1 MAGGKWYEALK
12 QSVPATPTTPE
23 VAAPV
28 AAATPRPVLAAVPTV
43 KPAVVP
49 TARTPVAAPAKKGK
63 RTFEEL
69 PEGGFSAVLRG
80 PEEVEEPT
88 PAPIVAPVKVPLAEP
103 FDAYKAGMLPPGS
116 PVTKEGKAVSNPE
129 YARATELY
137 RRKKEIESTL
147 GLPPDK
153 AIEYLTTEIV
163 DQKAPELRLG
173 QYTDPASRAAN
184 LFEAKEFLRQQ
195 EKYRQKMDS
204 TAARMPYWNEAQQIA
219 DSVMMQYLPA
229 DKKLTLAFYERFTDY
244 QMKQSGTDQLRLT
257 NEDEYEAQ
265 RRLAQQNA
273 RRAIEWLQASGNP
286 FSTSDITPVT
296 VASIKEAKAE
306 KGTMGAVAEAAR
318 VLAPR
323 RSVTVTGEVV
333 RSESLPSYLF
343 DTLFLGLGV
352 TADLVTSVSGVDPA
366 ALESRKGQGNIVA
379 GVVGS
384 IALGLATDT
393 RTGEEVAQE
402 VLDTLQ
408 YRRTPSMRYAQNP
421 EVAAELQSDN
431 PEVWV
436 PAWAGFITRMGGEIL
451 IPGAE
456 GPMLR
461 GLGKTMTASKDFYKF
476 GSKSIDD
483 ITAVKA
489 SNIPK
494 NEQFAA
500 IKRAVILNA
509 QEHIPKLAPKLN
521 VPVNEVRARIVAQ
534 QISDIAEQ
542 GDVAAA
548 FAASDNFTP
557 EYKTKYADVLF
568 ANFSDLQGGDNLL
581 AQAKMTKSEG
591 IVALTN
597 PTRVDEIAATLDDTI
612 AELAPQLERANDVI
626 KVDQKE
632 LQKIDEAIRTYTDA
646 GPRPP
651 EDLLAQ
657 RKSLVDSILDKSKD
671 RSKIRTDLEDATKA
685 RETLDNVDDMLRS
698 AHKKTAETL
707 LEASGGPARVAV
719 PLPPLKP
726 DAKNIDR
733 AVEDALGTLV
743 SDAAAGRLQTV
754 EDLKDLLAKLKREGV
769 DPLTKKYI
777 DDILSIARQ
786 RTPAI
791 EPLLRRL
798 DDVGVTDPID
808 RMRAILKLDPESELR
823 RAATAAKRMTD
834 AEIARLKAEE
844 AAAELL
850 ANTEQTKDVAEK
862 LKPVTQQMRQK
873 MGKRLAVQ
881 QAIAKAEA
889 AKGATTAEEVG
900 AAVADDVVG
909 APKVETVDDA
919 VAGAPAAEAVDEA
932 AAGAPAEAPPSRDMT
947 RNTGAASTGD
957 SDIAELQTNLNGM
970 SNGLNAAG
978 PKVRMGLSPSP
989 VVAKQQVQRYGSLP
1003 RSYSRG
1009 LSNEPFL
1016 RPDLVFTNKGK
1027 IPASEL
1033 PPSAAEYLYKL
1044 ANDRAYNNIWSYTMG
1059 ADDVALSIQK
1069 SYVDA
1074 AEQIPG
1080 LTYIADALKAHP
1092 AAADRASRAAQQFS
1106 KRAGVPYVPKRVT
1119 QRQFTDGMKK
1129 YYDEVD
1135 KLRSP
1140 SKPTARGMNEYY
1152 RSLLQRSNP
1161 DQTLPVDAIHYG
1173 DMVVIH
1179 SSEAAERAGPLAR
1192 YVQYIDDS
1200 SGLEVSKTGTVK
1212 TVGPDFVGRIVGETV
1227 ADDGTVKLLV
1237 EPHEFTR
1244 GDARYSKAKVQ
1255 PIEVDPEVLGYYE
1268 RGRTN
1273 DLFVGRG
1280 VSSKTAPLG
1289 RKFGI
1294 NESSPRPLLEEE
1306 WAEINKAHQSSKA
1319 LGKVKY
1325 NQTSGMSKLD
1335 NYFDA
1340 LGPPDR
1346 PTMDAFTISADD
1358 LASLPENIREPVK
1371 RALSK
1376 PEFFLEEG
1384 AIAGKLTVPS
1394 SELVARGTV
1403 SEIKQ
1408 PMVVSHRTA
1417 NEALDISQIEPLAER
1432 ASRQTKR
1439 GGAPK
1444 VGLYTYGPEVTDV
1457 QAAQYGANKIDIAL
1471 PAGTRVLDLTAEG
1484 GASARIT
1491 KAEAE
1496 SLLQQGIQVVR
1507 GKDVIGPT
1515 EYVILDKNLLRA
1527 PARAAAPATVSA
1539 TLPKELAGAKPRFNM
1554 GKVSYDPQFESDI
1567 DKALYIVAQTKQSAR
1582 HDDYLKFLR
1591 DATGMT
1597 TDEIAVAA
1605 GKVRV
1610 ELKTILKGKPEG
1622 AVDIPTIW
1630 KTEAP
1635 KATPEEVAKAKPVE
1649 QLRVEPGEVPEPPK
1663 GDTELAA
1670 LRDEELRLTSEI
1682 EGLKAES
1689 EALRAEATGRATAGG
1704 ISDLEKRLAELNER
1718 AQKAGVRLAEAQA
1731 TSADAKAIAESAT
1744 GVREVL
1750 EESFSEVRKAK
1761 EGILED
1767 VRAEQ
1772 VGKELRFRQ
1781 AIAERERLAAMQ
1793 PGERLAD
1800 LQRELSGIS
1809 KAQSEAYRQSTNS
1822 LFSGVVSGARGIDR
1836 FIRMLGTNTIEA
1848 TEELLSSDYRD
1859 INRTMEVMAKEAD
1872 LEINKKLSMDLE
1884 VLGGRSNA
1892 DTSLTNVLDLT
1903 EEFGYGDTWRM
1914 SSKSGSILDGTMDRV
1929 AAAYLDYASVDKI
1942 VEGDL
1947 KILRDIVT
1955 NHEGSL
1961 PELSDKLYAATQKLD
1976 KVKKAARGAGDVI
1989 FTQNITR
1996 QAAVSDAF
2004 SSLYGL
2010 GGILSPEDARAVQQY
2025 LSGTKLSDR
2034 GRAIALTYM
2043 KKLVGD
2049 NVLITK
2055 ASDFTQ
2061 YLDPQNSKTQGL
2073 FAQVGL
2079 APSKSGSVIE
2089 GVEKMFATDIYI
2101 PAPIRRKMSDIMTAP
2116 QNFTRKDWQSGVI
2129 SIWKQGTLFGSGF
2142 GPVRA
2147 EYFMDNLFQTMDA
2160 IGVQQ
2165 GLAQGARAVAA
2176 NSLKTLMMTRP
2187 GVVYTTL
2194 NDVARYIAGRKSI
2207 RPGQTSR
2214 QLMEEIARFE
2224 EVLAGGHIGTETTA
2238 VLNAEDTIIN
2248 GFGGMTGRDLWRIAT
2263 KNGVGEGVG
2272 TDLLVQQ
2279 LDDAL
2284 KTGPAGRLGSI
2295 VGDGLLRSAA
2305 YIEQRKRFGLFM
2317 TRTQMLIDEA
2327 KAIDATRT
2335 FDAVTVGKLA
2345 ERAARETTEAM
2356 LNYEI
2361 ALHPFERSFLVQVA
2375 LPFLAFEKSNT
2386 TRVAKQLTSGSTVTA
2401 FAARLGKMYRGKTA
2415 VVEGWSKWADP
2426 SDEYGFD
2433 VDSMKLDDEQREEGK
2448 KLYPQ
2453 YVAATEALRA
2463 GGVTPGFVRYQ
2474 WADTKNGSKFDS
2486 LAEFSTYYAAPP
2498 PGLVVPDYAQK
2509 KFSAVWNA
2517 GRLNSLDAYQ
2527 GAMNPKSTVDRS
2539 TNATFTTLW
2548 ADGNLDAFTR
2558 SIATA
2563 EFLGL
2568 IGMKMAGTVDP
2579 QNNQK
2584 IYNAF
2589 GRMAVNPLDTQVGG
2603 AIVDLLSLPQD
2614 KPTSFTQPIKL
2625 SDTTGSIFAKIPFSP
2640 VVKVSNGQFV
2650 NDEGTLEMED
2660 GYNMSG
2666 TANAMATLTPL
2677 AMGLVG
2683 LGRYGAVVPRT
2694 VFAAKEWS
2702 AFEDKFVDQLVNNP
2716 NNPEQGRKIAAAYM
2730 VGLRSGNID
2739 VRKQEEQLT
2748 RKYFGELTKPF
2759 PGAAAAGA
2767 VENVTAFGQQA
2778 ASTTRAPEQSDEDIT
2793 KAIVMATSGKDRG
2806 LAGDTKLRSFLLQ
2819 QGMREDAL
2827 KEMDTNQV
2835 YEMVSSMPQARKAA
2849 REAAANL
2856 FEGYNESQI
2865 KSRIKVAQRNAAS
2878 ITYEPESIAIMRY
2891 VLSTPMPGNDYARLT
2906 PDEVDSMSAFEIRKE
2921 LMK

>member
-1 MAGGKWYEALK
+1 
-12 QSVPATPTTPE
+12 
-23 VAAPV
+23 
-28 AAATPRPVLAAVPTV
+28 
-43 KPAVVP
+43 VP

-80 PEEVEEPT
+80 PEEVEEPA

-103 FDAYKAGMLPPGS
+103 FNAYKAGMLPPGS

-129 YARATELY
+129 YTRATELY
-137 RRKKEIESTL
+137 KRKKEIESTM

-184 LFEAKEFLRQQ
+184 LFEAKEFLRQA

-219 DSVMMQYLPA
+219 DSLMSEGRPTTELTPA
-229 DKKLTLAFYERFTDY
+229 FVERFAKY
-244 QMKQSGTDQLRLT
+244 QLKQSGADERRFT
-257 NEDEYEAQ
+257 NEDEYEAEL
-265 RRLAQQNA
+265 RLAKQNA
-273 RRAIEWLQASGNP
+273 YRAVEWLQASGNP
-286 FSTSDITPVT
+286 FSSSDIAPIT
-296 VASIKEAKAE
+296 VASIKEAKAK
-306 KGTMGAVAEAAR
+306 KGTMGAVAEAAS
-318 VLAPR
+318 VLAPK

-333 RSESLPSYLF
+333 RGESLPSYLF
-343 DTLFLGLGV
+343 DMIFLSGGMAV
-352 TADLVTSVSGVDPA
+352 DLTTSVSGVDPV
-366 ALESRKGQGNIVA
+366 ALESRKGQGNIIA
-379 GVVGS
+379 GVAGS
-384 IALGLATDT
+384 IARGFATDK
-393 RTGEEVAQE
+393 RTGEEVAQD

-408 YRRTPSMRYAQNP
+408 YRRTPSMRYAENP
-421 EVAAELQSDN
+421 EVAAQLQSDE

-451 IPGAE
+451 VPGGEA
-456 GPMLR
+456 LAFK

-476 GSKSIDD
+476 SSKSIND

-494 NEQFAA
+494 SDQFSA

-521 VPVNEVRARIVAQ
+521 VSVNEVRARIVAQ
-534 QISDIAEQ
+534 QITDIAEQ

-548 FAASDNFTP
+548 FAAADNFTP

-581 AQAKMTKSEG
+581 AQAKMSKSES

-671 RSKIRTDLEDATKA
+671 RSKIRTDLEDATRA

-743 SDAAAGRLQTV
+743 SDAAAGRLQNV
-754 EDLKDLLAKLKREGV
+754 DDLKDLLAKLKREGV

-798 DDVGVTDPID
+798 DDAGVTDPID
-808 RMRAILKLDPESELR
+808 RMRAILKLDPESELS

-862 LKPVTQQMRQK
+862 LKPVTTQMRQK

-889 AKGATTAEEVG
+889 AKSATTAEEVG

-909 APKVETVDDA
+909 APKVEAVDD
-919 VAGAPAAEAVDEA
+919 VVGAPVEKAADEA
-932 AAGAPAEAPPSRDMT
+932 AAGADDAAAAPEKASASPEMAKNNAANSMGDADVAEAQAQTTDLSQAL
-947 RNTGAASTGD
+947 GAQAR
-957 SDIAELQTNLNGM
+957 
-970 SNGLNAAG
+970 
-978 PKVRMGLSPSP
+978 VRMGLSPSP

-1033 PPSAAEYLYKL
+1033 PPSAAEHLYNL
-1044 ANDRAYNNIWSYTMG
+1044 ANDRAYNNIWSYAMG
-1059 ADDVALSIQK
+1059 ADDVAISIQK
-1069 SYVDA
+1069 SYVEA

-1106 KRAGVPYVPKRVT
+1106 KRVGVPYVPKRVT

-1161 DQTLPVDAIHYG
+1161 DRTLPVDAIHYG
-1173 DMVVIH
+1173 DMVVVH
-1179 SSEAAERAGPLAR
+1179 SSEAAERAGPLSR

-1227 ADDGTVKLLV
+1227 TDDGTVKLLV

-1244 GDARYSKAKVQ
+1244 GDARYSKVKAQ

-1306 WAEINKAHQSSKA
+1306 WAEINKAHKGSKA

-1325 NQTSGMSKLD
+1325 NQTRGMSKLD
-1335 NYFDA
+1335 NYFDE

-1384 AIAGKLTVPS
+1384 V
-1394 SELVARGTV
+1394 
-1403 SEIKQ
+1403 
-1408 PMVVSHRTA
+1408 
-1417 NEALDISQIEPLAER
+1417 EAAAKKVE
-1432 ASRQTKR
+1432 
-1439 GGAPK
+1439 AP
-1444 VGLYTYGPEVTDV
+1444 P
-1457 QAAQYGANKIDIAL
+1457 
-1471 PAGTRVLDLTAEG
+1471 
-1484 GASARIT
+1484 
-1491 KAEAE
+1491 
-1496 SLLQQGIQVVR
+1496 
-1507 GKDVIGPT
+1507 
-1515 EYVILDKNLLRA
+1515 
-1527 PARAAAPATVSA
+1527 RAAAPVEAKPAVVPAPVAAPTK
-1539 TLPKELAGAKPRFNM
+1539 LPPDLAGAKPRFNM

-1622 AVDIPTIW
+1622 AVDIPTLW
-1630 KTEAP
+1630 KAEAL

-1649 QLRVEPGEVPEPPK
+1649 RLRVEPGEVPEPPK

-1761 EGILED
+1761 EGILGD

-1822 LFSGVVSGARGIDR
+1822 LFSGVNSGARGIDR
-1836 FIRMLGTNTIEA
+1836 FIRMLGTDTIEA

-1929 AAAYLDYASVDKI
+1929 AAAYLDYASVDLI
-1942 VEGDL
+1942 NPGDL

-1955 NHEGSL
+1955 NHKGSL
-1961 PELSDKLYAATQKLD
+1961 PELSDKLYAATQGLAD
-1976 KVKKAARGAGDVI
+1976 VKKTVRGAGDVI

-2010 GGILSPEDARAVQQY
+2010 GGILSPEDATAVKQY

-2043 KKLVGD
+2043 DKLVGD

-2055 ASDFTQ
+2055 ASDFTK
-2061 YLDPQNSKTQGL
+2061 YLDPKVEGL

-2079 APSKSGSVIE
+2079 APRKAGSVIE

-2101 PAPIRRKMSDIMTAP
+2101 PAPIRRKMSEIMTEP
-2116 QNFTRKDWQSGVI
+2116 QNFTRKNWQSGVI

-2142 GPVRA
+2142 GPVRT

-2160 IGVQQ
+2160 VGVQQ

-2176 NSLKTLMMTRP
+2176 NSLKTVLMSRVGP
-2187 GVVYTTL
+2187 GATTFA
-2194 NDVARYIAGRKSI
+2194 DTVRYIAGNKAI
-2207 RPGQTSR
+2207 RPGQSSR
-2214 QLMEEIARFE
+2214 EAMEQVSRFE

-2272 TDLLVQQ
+2272 TDLLVSQ

-2284 KTGPAGRLGSI
+2284 KTGPAGRLGGI
-2295 VGDGLLRSAA
+2295 VGDGLLRSAS
-2305 YIEQRKRFGLFM
+2305 YIEQRKRYGLFM

-2345 ERAARETTEAM
+2345 ERAAREVTEAM

-2361 ALHPFERSFLVQVA
+2361 ALHPFERSFVVQLVN
-2375 LPFLAFEKSNT
+2375 PFIAFEKSNT
-2386 TRVAKQLTSGSTVTA
+2386 TRVAKQLTNDSTVTA

-2474 WADTKNGSKFDS
+2474 WADTKNGSEFDA
-2486 LAEFSTYYAAPP
+2486 LTEFSTYYAAPP

-2509 KFSAVWNA
+2509 RFSAVWNA

-2548 ADGNLDAFTR
+2548 ADGNLDGFTR
-2558 SIATA
+2558 SIAHA
-2563 EFLGL
+2563 EYFGL
-2568 IGMKMAGTVDP
+2568 VAMQMAGTVDP
-2579 QNNQK
+2579 QIGDKQRD
-2584 IYNAF
+2584 AA
-2589 GRMAVNPLDTQVGG
+2589 GRMAINPLETQVGG
-2603 AIVDLLSLPQD
+2603 AIVDLLSLGSD
-2614 KPTSFTQPIKL
+2614 KPTSYTRPIKL
-2625 SDTTGSIFAKIPFSP
+2625 SDTTGSILSKIPFVP

-2660 GYNMSG
+2660 GYNLSG
-2666 TANAMATLTPL
+2666 TGNAMATLAPFVL
-2677 AMGLVG
+2677 ARFGFPRL
-2683 LGRYGAVVPRT
+2683 GAVVPRT

-2702 AFEDKFVDQLVNNP
+2702 AAEDKFVDQLFNNP
-2716 NNPEQGRKIAAAYM
+2716 NNPKQGREIAAAYM
-2730 VGLRSGNID
+2730 FGLRSGNID
-2739 VRKQEEQLT
+2739 VRKQEDLLT

-2759 PGAAAAGA
+2759 PGGAAAGA
-2767 VENVTAFGQQA
+2767 VENATAFGTQA
-2778 ASTTRAPEQSDEDIT
+2778 ASTTRAPEQSDKDIT
-2793 KAIVMATSGKDRG
+2793 KAIVVATSGKDKG

-2819 QGMREDAL
+2819 QGMREGAL

-2849 REAAANL
+2849 REAAGSSFRSPDAGTTKNIL
-2856 FEGYNESQI
+2856 DRT
-2865 KSRIKVAQRNAAS
+2865 KRNATS
-2878 ITYEPESIAIMRY
+2878 ITWSPESIAMMRFA
-2891 VLSTPMPGNDYARLT
+2891 LSTPMPGNDYARLT